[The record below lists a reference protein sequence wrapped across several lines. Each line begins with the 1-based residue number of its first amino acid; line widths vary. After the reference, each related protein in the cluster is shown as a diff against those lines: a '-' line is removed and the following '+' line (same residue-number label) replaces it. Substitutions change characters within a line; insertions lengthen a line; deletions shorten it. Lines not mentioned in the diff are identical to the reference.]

1 MAKIKTVFVCKE
13 CGYETAKWMGLCS
26 GCGEFN
32 TLEENIKTK
41 EKSSLGSSMN
51 TTAHAKFSKPKK
63 LEEISEIDDKKIS
76 TKINEF
82 DRVLSGGFV
91 QGSLTL
97 VGGDPGIGKS
107 TLLLQICQSIGDQ
120 DKTILY
126 ISGEESVQQI
136 KLRAK
141 RLNISTGNL
150 LLLAET
156 NLDIIEATIKDVEPD
171 IVIIDSIQTIMSENI
186 ASSAGSVTQTRES
199 VSVFMK
205 IAKGL
210 NISIIIVGHVTKD
223 GNIAGP
229 KILEHMVDTVIY
241 FEGDKN
247 ANYRLIRA
255 VKNRFGNTN
264 EIGVFE
270 MRELGLAEIDNPSE
284 YMLSG
289 RPIGVAGSTVTC
301 SLEGTRPILT
311 EVQALVSY
319 TTFGNPRRSANGID
333 FNRAVMLIAVLEKR
347 GGLNLGSYD
356 TYVNIAGGMRV
367 NEPALDLALV
377 ASIASSF
384 KNEVIDEYTLI
395 FGEVGLTGEVRSVTN
410 AERRLQEAIKMGFKV
425 CIMPRANIKNLDEKL
440 LKKITVY
447 GVRSVNEM
455 LQLIF

>member
-1 MAKIKTVFVCKE
+1 MAKVKTVFICSE
-13 CGYETAKWMGLCS
+13 CGYETAKWMGLCPE
-26 GCGEFN
+26 CRNFN
-32 TLEENIKTK
+32 TFEEALKTK
-41 EKSSLGSSMN
+41 EKASSTL
-51 TTAHAKFSKPKK
+51 TAATAKYSRPKK
-63 LEEISEIDDKKIS
+63 LDEISEIDDKKIS
-76 TKINEF
+76 TKIKEF

-107 TLLLQICQSIGDQ
+107 TLLLQICESIGRQ

-126 ISGEESVQQI
+126 ISGEESIQQI

-141 RLNISTGNL
+141 RLNITTGNL

-156 NLDIIEATIKDVEPD
+156 NLEIIQETIKDVKPD
-171 IVIIDSIQTIMSENI
+171 LVIIDSIQTIISDNVT
-186 ASSAGSVTQTRES
+186 SSAGSITQTRES
-199 VSVFMK
+199 VGVFMR

-210 NISIIIVGHVTKD
+210 NISIIIVGHVTKE

-229 KILEHMVDTVIY
+229 KLLEHMVDTVIY

-255 VKNRFGNTN
+255 VKNRFGGTN
-264 EIGVFE
+264 EIGIFE
-270 MRELGLAEIDNPSE
+270 MREEGLVEIENPSE

-301 SLEGTRPILT
+301 SLEGSRPILT

-347 GGLNLGSYD
+347 GGLDLGNYD
-356 TYVNIAGGMRV
+356 TYVNIAGGMRI
-367 NEPALDLALV
+367 NEPSLDLSLV

-384 KNEVIDEYTLI
+384 KNEVIDEFTLI
-395 FGEVGLTGEVRSVTN
+395 FGEVGLTGEVRAVTN
-410 AERRLQEAIKMGFKV
+410 AERRLQEAIKMGFKT
-425 CIMPRANIKNLDEKL
+425 CIMPRANIKNIDEKL
-440 LKKITVY
+440 CKKIAVY

-455 LQLIF
+455 LQMIF

>member
-1 MAKIKTVFVCKE
+1 MAKVKTVFICSE
-13 CGYETAKWMGLCS
+13 CGYETPKWMGLCPE
-26 GCGEFN
+26 CRNFN
-32 TLEENIKTK
+32 TFEEALKTK
-41 EKSSLGSSMN
+41 EKASSTLVAAS
-51 TTAHAKFSKPKK
+51 AKYSRPKK
-63 LEEISEIDDKKIS
+63 LDEISEIDDKKIS
-76 TKINEF
+76 TKIKEF

-107 TLLLQICQSIGDQ
+107 TLLLQICESIGRQ

-136 KLRAK
+136 KLRAR
-141 RLNISTGNL
+141 RLNITTGNL

-156 NLDIIEATIKDVEPD
+156 NLELIQETIKDIQPD
-171 IVIIDSIQTIMSENI
+171 LVIIDSIQTIISENVT
-186 ASSAGSVTQTRES
+186 SSAGSITQTRES

-205 IAKGL
+205 IAKGM
-210 NISIIIVGHVTKD
+210 NISIIIVGHVTKE

-229 KILEHMVDTVIY
+229 KLLEHIVDTVIY

-255 VKNRFGNTN
+255 VKNRFGGTN
-264 EIGVFE
+264 EIGIFE
-270 MRELGLAEIDNPSE
+270 MREEGLVEIENPSE

-347 GGLNLGSYD
+347 GGLDLGNYD
-356 TYVNIAGGMRV
+356 TYVNIAGGMRI
-367 NEPALDLALV
+367 NEPSLDLSLV

-395 FGEVGLTGEVRSVTN
+395 FGEVGLTGEVRAVTN
-410 AERRLQEAIKMGFKV
+410 AERRLQEAIKMGFKT
-425 CIMPRANIKNLDEKL
+425 CIMPRANIKNIDEKL
-440 LKKITVY
+440 CKKITVY

-455 LQLIF
+455 LQMIF

>member
-1 MAKIKTVFVCKE
+1 MAKIRTVYVCKE

-41 EKSSLGSSMN
+41 DKSGVRSTSHIKY
-51 TTAHAKFSKPKK
+51 AKPKK
-63 LEEISEIDDKKIS
+63 LDEISEIDDKKIS
-76 TKINEF
+76 TQIAEF

-107 TLLLQICQSIGDQ
+107 TLLLQICQTIGQ
-120 DKTILY
+120 QGKTILY

-141 RLNISTGNL
+141 RLKINTENL
-150 LLLAET
+150 YLLAET
-156 NLDIIEATIKDVEPD
+156 KLEVIEEIIKDLSPD
-171 IVIIDSIQTIMSENI
+171 IVIIDSIQTIISESI
-186 ASSAGSVTQTRES
+186 SSSAGSVTQTRES
-199 VSVFMK
+199 VGVFMK

-210 NISIIIVGHVTKD
+210 NISIIVVGHVTKD

-229 KILEHMVDTVIY
+229 KVLEHMVDTVIY

-270 MRELGLAEIDNPSE
+270 MLEQGLVEIDNPSE

-319 TTFGNPRRSANGID
+319 TNFGNPRRSANGID

-347 GGLNLGSYD
+347 GGLNLGNYD
-356 TYVNIAGGMRV
+356 SYVNIAGGMRV
-367 NEPALDLALV
+367 NEPSLDLALV

-395 FGEVGLTGEVRSVTN
+395 FGEVGLTGEVRAVTN
-410 AERRLQEAIKMGFKV
+410 GEKRLQEAIKMGFKTCV
-425 CIMPRANIKNLDEKL
+425 MPRPNIKNIDEKL
-440 LKKITVY
+440 LKKINVY

-455 LQLIF
+455 IQIIF

>member
-1 MAKIKTVFVCKE
+1 MAKVKTVFLCSE
-13 CGYETAKWMGLCS
+13 CGYETPKWMGLCPE
-26 GCGEFN
+26 CRNFN
-32 TLEENIKTK
+32 TFEEALKTK
-41 EKSSLGSSMN
+41 EKASSTLVAAS
-51 TTAHAKFSKPKK
+51 AKYSRPKK
-63 LEEISEIDDKKIS
+63 LDEISEIDDKKIS
-76 TKINEF
+76 TKIKEF

-107 TLLLQICQSIGDQ
+107 TLLLQICESIGKQ

-126 ISGEESVQQI
+126 ISGEESIQQI
-136 KLRAK
+136 KLRAR
-141 RLNISTGNL
+141 RLNITTGNL

-156 NLDIIEATIKDVEPD
+156 NLEIIQETIKDIQPD
-171 IVIIDSIQTIMSENI
+171 LVIIDSIQTIISENVT
-186 ASSAGSVTQTRES
+186 SSAGSITQTRES

-205 IAKGL
+205 IAKGM
-210 NISIIIVGHVTKD
+210 NISIIIVGHVTKE

-229 KILEHMVDTVIY
+229 KLLEHMVDTVIY

-255 VKNRFGNTN
+255 VKNRFGGTN
-264 EIGVFE
+264 EIGIFE
-270 MRELGLAEIDNPSE
+270 MREEGLVEIENPSE

-347 GGLNLGSYD
+347 GGLDLGNYD
-356 TYVNIAGGMRV
+356 TYVNIAGGMRI
-367 NEPALDLALV
+367 NEPSLDLSLV

-395 FGEVGLTGEVRSVTN
+395 FGEVGLTGEVRAVTN
-410 AERRLQEAIKMGFKV
+410 AERRLQEAIKMGFKT
-425 CIMPRANIKNLDEKL
+425 CIMPRANIKNIDEKL
-440 LKKITVY
+440 CKKITVY

-455 LQLIF
+455 LQMIF

>member
-1 MAKIKTVFVCKE
+1 MAKVKTVFVCSE
-13 CGYETAKWMGLCS
+13 CGYETAKWMGLCPE
-26 GCGEFN
+26 CRNFN
-32 TLEENIKTK
+32 TFEEALKTK
-41 EKSSLGSSMN
+41 EKASSTLVAA
-51 TTAHAKFSKPKK
+51 TAKYSRPKK
-63 LEEISEIDDKKIS
+63 LDEISEIDDKKIS
-76 TKINEF
+76 TKIKEF

-107 TLLLQICQSIGDQ
+107 TLLLQICESIGRQ
-120 DKTILY
+120 EKTILY
-126 ISGEESVQQI
+126 ISGEESIQQI

-141 RLNISTGNL
+141 RLNITTGNL

-156 NLDIIEATIKDVEPD
+156 NLEIIQETIKDVKPD
-171 IVIIDSIQTIMSENI
+171 LVIIDSIQTIISENVT
-186 ASSAGSVTQTRES
+186 SSAGSITQTRES
-199 VSVFMK
+199 VGVFMR
-205 IAKGL
+205 IAKGM
-210 NISIIIVGHVTKD
+210 NISIIIVGHVTKE

-229 KILEHMVDTVIY
+229 KLLEHMVDTVIY

-255 VKNRFGNTN
+255 VKNRFGGTN
-264 EIGVFE
+264 EIGIFE
-270 MRELGLAEIDNPSE
+270 MREEGLVEIENPSE

-301 SLEGTRPILT
+301 SLEGSRPILT

-347 GGLNLGSYD
+347 GGLDLGNFD
-356 TYVNIAGGMRV
+356 TYVNIAGGMRI
-367 NEPALDLALV
+367 NEPSLDLSLV

-384 KNEVIDEYTLI
+384 KNEVIDEFTLI
-395 FGEVGLTGEVRSVTN
+395 FGEVGLTGEVRAVTN
-410 AERRLQEAIKMGFKV
+410 AERRLQEAIKMGFKT
-425 CIMPRANIKNLDEKL
+425 CIMPRANIKNIDEKL
-440 LKKITVY
+440 CKKITVY

-455 LQLIF
+455 LQMIF

>member
-1 MAKIKTVFVCKE
+1 MAKVKTVFICSE
-13 CGYETAKWMGLCS
+13 CGYETAKWMGLCPE
-26 GCGEFN
+26 CRNFN
-32 TLEENIKTK
+32 TFEEALKTK
-41 EKSSLGSSMN
+41 EKASSTLVAAS
-51 TTAHAKFSKPKK
+51 AKYSRPKK

-107 TLLLQICQSIGDQ
+107 TLLLQICESIGIQ
-120 DKTILY
+120 EKTILY
-126 ISGEESVQQI
+126 ISGEESIQQI
-136 KLRAK
+136 KLRAR
-141 RLNISTGNL
+141 RLNIATGNL

-156 NLDIIEATIKDVEPD
+156 NLEIIQETIKDVQPD
-171 IVIIDSIQTIMSENI
+171 LVIIDSIQTIISENVT
-186 ASSAGSVTQTRES
+186 SSAGSITQTRES
-199 VSVFMK
+199 VGVFMK

-229 KILEHMVDTVIY
+229 KLLEHMVDTVIY

-247 ANYRLIRA
+247 PNYRLIRA

-264 EIGVFE
+264 EIGIFE
-270 MRELGLAEIDNPSE
+270 MREEGLVEIENPSE

-347 GGLNLGSYD
+347 GGLDLGNYD
-356 TYVNIAGGMRV
+356 TYVNIAGGMRI
-367 NEPALDLALV
+367 NEPSLDLALV

-395 FGEVGLTGEVRSVTN
+395 FGEVGLTGEVRAVTN
-410 AERRLQEAIKMGFKV
+410 AERRVQEAIKMGFKT
-425 CIMPRANIKNLDEKL
+425 CIMPRANIKNIDEKL
-440 LKKITVY
+440 CKKITVY

-455 LQLIF
+455 LQMIF

>member
-1 MAKIKTVFVCKE
+1 MAKVKTVFVCRE

-32 TLEENIKTK
+32 TLEENVKTK
-41 EKSSLGSSMN
+41 EKSVTRSLGG
-51 TTAHAKFSKPKK
+51 AKYSKPKK
-63 LEEISEIDDKKIS
+63 LNEISEIDDKKIS
-76 TKINEF
+76 TKFSEF

-107 TLLLQICQSIGDQ
+107 TLLLQICESIGNQ
-120 DKTILY
+120 DKNILY

-141 RLNISTGNL
+141 RLNITTENL
-150 LLLAET
+150 YLLAET
-156 NLDIIEATIKDVEPD
+156 NLEVIEEVIKDLSPD
-171 IVIIDSIQTIMSENI
+171 LVIIDSIQTIISENI
-186 ASSAGSVTQTRES
+186 SSSAGSVTQTRES
-199 VSVFMK
+199 VGVFMK

-229 KILEHMVDTVIY
+229 KVLEHMVDTVIY

-264 EIGVFE
+264 EIGIFE
-270 MRELGLAEIDNPSE
+270 MREEGLVEIANPSE

-301 SLEGTRPILT
+301 TLEGTRPILT

-347 GGLNLGSYD
+347 GGLNLGNYD
-356 TYVNIAGGMRV
+356 SYVNIAGGMRV
-367 NEPALDLALV
+367 NEPSLDLALV

-395 FGEVGLTGEVRSVTN
+395 FGEVGLTGEVRAVTN
-410 AERRLQEAIKMGFKV
+410 GEKRLQEAIKMGFER
-425 CIMPRANIKNLDEKL
+425 CIMPNANIKNIDERL
-440 LKKITVY
+440 LKKIKVH
-447 GVRSVNEM
+447 GVKSVNEM
-455 LQLIF
+455 IQLIF

>member
-1 MAKIKTVFVCKE
+1 MAKVKTVFICSE
-13 CGYETAKWMGLCS
+13 CGYETPKWMGLCPE
-26 GCGEFN
+26 CRNFN
-32 TLEENIKTK
+32 TFEEALKTK
-41 EKSSLGSSMN
+41 EKASSTLVAAS
-51 TTAHAKFSKPKK
+51 AKYSRPKK

-76 TKINEF
+76 TKIKEF

-107 TLLLQICQSIGDQ
+107 TLLLQICESIGSQ

-126 ISGEESVQQI
+126 ISGEESIQQI

-141 RLNISTGNL
+141 RLNITTGNL

-156 NLDIIEATIKDVEPD
+156 NLEIIQETIKDIQPD
-171 IVIIDSIQTIMSENI
+171 LVIIDSIQTIISENVT
-186 ASSAGSVTQTRES
+186 SSAGSITQTRES
-199 VSVFMK
+199 VSVFMR

-210 NISIIIVGHVTKD
+210 NISIIIVGHVTKE

-229 KILEHMVDTVIY
+229 KLLEHMVDTVIY

-255 VKNRFGNTN
+255 VKNRFGSTN
-264 EIGVFE
+264 EIGIFE
-270 MRELGLAEIDNPSE
+270 MREEGLVEIENPSE

-347 GGLNLGSYD
+347 GGLDLGNYD
-356 TYVNIAGGMRV
+356 TYVNIAGGMRI
-367 NEPALDLALV
+367 NEPSLDLSLV

-395 FGEVGLTGEVRSVTN
+395 FGEVGLTGEVRAVTN
-410 AERRLQEAIKMGFKV
+410 AERRLQEAIKMGFKT
-425 CIMPRANIKNLDEKL
+425 CIMPRANIKNIDEKL
-440 LKKITVY
+440 CKKITVY

-455 LQLIF
+455 LQMIF

>member
-1 MAKIKTVFVCKE
+1 MAKIKKVFICNN
-13 CGYETAKWMGLCS
+13 CGYETPKWMGLCPD
-26 GCGEFN
+26 CKTFN
-32 TLEENIKTK
+32 TFEENIKTK
-41 EKSSLGSSMN
+41 EKTTSISTSSHM
-51 TTAHAKFSKPKK
+51 KYSKPKR
-63 LEEISEIDDKKIS
+63 LSEITEIDDKKIS
-76 TKINEF
+76 TKIIEF

-107 TLLLQICQSIGDQ
+107 TLLLQICESIGNQ
-120 DKTILY
+120 EKTILY
-126 ISGEESVQQI
+126 ISGEESIQQI
-136 KLRAK
+136 KLRGK
-141 RLNISTGNL
+141 RLGISTSNL

-156 NLDIIEATIKDVEPD
+156 NLEIIEETIKDIKPE
-171 IVIIDSIQTIMSENI
+171 IVIVDSIQTILSENI
-186 ASSAGSVTQTRES
+186 SSSAGSITQTRES
-199 VSVFMK
+199 VGVFMK

-210 NISIIIVGHVTKD
+210 DISIIIVGHVTKE

-229 KILEHMVDTVIY
+229 KLLEHMVDTVIY

-264 EIGVFE
+264 EIGIFE
-270 MRELGLAEIDNPSE
+270 MREEGLVEIENPSE

-347 GGLNLGSYD
+347 GGLDLGNYD
-356 TYVNIAGGMRV
+356 TYVNIAGGMRIS
-367 NEPALDLALV
+367 EPSLDLALV

-395 FGEVGLTGEVRSVTN
+395 FGEVGLTGEVRAVTN
-410 AERRLQEAIKMGFKV
+410 AERRLQEAIKMGFKT
-425 CIMPRANIKNLDEKL
+425 CIMPRANIKTIDNKL
-440 LKKITVY
+440 CENITVY

-455 LQLIF
+455 VQLIF